1 MGNAS
6 NSLYE
11 FFFDVSVCQWIQPY
25 TVVKEID
32 LHCANLLF
40 KEDGRWIFSVI
51 EYVVSTILFMVAIT
65 VFACNFNVSP
75 VLWTQDKY
83 IWNWFIILSDKKVG
97 ILK

>member
-1 MGNAS
+1 MGNAW

-32 LHCANLLF
+32 LHCANLIL
-40 KEDGRWIFSVI
+40 KEDGRWIFSVIVI

-75 VLWTQDKY
+75 VLWTQDKH
-83 IWNWFIILSDKKVG
+83 IWNKYIIQSDKR
-97 ILK
+97 